1 MEEAAGLIVA
11 AQLLAAAEQRS
22 LPTRYELAQQSRA
35 KVLELS
41 SGVATAREVHVPPM
55 ELLAQLLSA
64 LVKAHF
70 TVPADKPLAVEQVLD
85 FDWVVKTAIEQ
96 ARLDPLTH
104 STPPD
109 AAAFSPLKVLR
120 RVIVRTMHHSVHTRS
135 LSEAATEVR
144 GREQQ
149 TGAAVPAV
157 PIFDAVTEHQL

>member
-85 FDWVVKTAIEQ
+85 FDCVH
-96 ARLDPLTH
+96 ARLPGPSQAPPPLPCRQI
-104 STPPD
+104 S
-109 AAAFSPLKVLR
+109 
-120 RVIVRTMHHSVHTRS
+120 
-135 LSEAATEVR
+135 ATGPFLPHCLCV
-144 GREQQ
+144 
-149 TGAAVPAV
+149 AS
-157 PIFDAVTEHQL
+157 